1 MFRHLLTG
9 LICIL
14 PITAHSTNQWFEQ
27 QTSLT
32 SAHQKLLED
41 DLEGTFSAIVEVWQ
55 QNPSK
60 YVANHLDQLFLKSI
74 ERDCGRSLNVEG
86 LPDWIDEVV
95 IRRQMIQ
102 SPGRNNSSVIID
114 VLGNKEIESIELDR
128 WGEQSVSNESSFDK
142 LSSESSKQ
150 NIFQKRYS
158 LNARL
163 ASGLYLLKIKPI
175 NEEPWVTWAVMS
187 EPQAKQI
194 VRWQSKD
201 NWKVEKTGLL
211 NKHCP
216 LPVLN
221 ISLFDFL
228 EGKYQKVW
236 SQEYESDYPS
246 SIPLRD
252 LDPDRYVLAV
262 SITHRRWQGAVSIE
276 DQQVISKTYDISV
289 D

>member
-1 MFRHLLTG
+1 M
-9 LICIL
+9 
-14 PITAHSTNQWFEQ
+14 
-27 QTSLT
+27 
-32 SAHQKLLED
+32 
-41 DLEGTFSAIVEVWQ
+41 
-55 QNPSK
+55 
-60 YVANHLDQLFLKSI
+60 
-74 ERDCGRSLNVEG
+74 
-86 LPDWIDEVV
+86 
-95 IRRQMIQ
+95 
-102 SPGRNNSSVIID
+102 IID

-175 NEEPWVTWAVMS
+175 NEEPWVTWVVMS

>member
-1 MFRHLLTG
+1 MVKHLIASLVCLLPLTG
-9 LICIL
+9 N
-14 PITAHSTNQWFEQ
+14 ATNQWFEQ

-41 DLEGTFSAIVEVWQ
+41 NLEGTFDAIVEVWQ

-60 YVANHLDQLFLKSI
+60 YVSDHLDQLFLKSI
-74 ERDCGRSLNVEG
+74 EKDCGRSLNSEG
-86 LPDWIDEVV
+86 LPDWLDEVV

-114 VLGNKEIESIELDR
+114 VLSNKDVESIELDR
-128 WGEQSVSNESSFDK
+128 WGEQNISNESTFEK
-142 LSSESSKQ
+142 LSSETSEQS
-150 NIFQKRYS
+150 IYQKRYS
-158 LNARL
+158 LNTRL
-163 ASGLYLLKIKPI
+163 TSGLYLLKIKPV
-175 NEEPWVTWAVMS
+175 NEEAWVTWAVMA
-187 EPQAKQI
+187 EPQAKQV

-201 NWKVEKTGLL
+201 NWKVEKTSLL

-221 ISLFDFL
+221 ISLFDYL
-228 EGKYQKVW
+228 DGKYQKVW
-236 SQEYESDYPS
+236 TQDYESDYPN